1 MKSKIPRL
9 GVSAPCAG
17 ARSGEASRP
26 LGSLRSLFL
35 FPVFVRGKTVTSGCQ
50 GQTLFLLVVEEC
62 GAVPIS
68 VEQWRRVHV
77 PRDFLR
83 LGSLMVFPVTVW
95 DDNLSRLSLLCPH
108 TQTPLGQSEASRQ
121 EKNSKAFF

>member
-1 MKSKIPRL
+1 MKSRIPRL

-26 LGSLRSLFL
+26 LGSLRNLFL
-35 FPVFVRGKTVTSGCQ
+35 FPVFVRGRAVTSGCQ

-68 VEQWRRVHV
+68 VEQWRRVRV

-95 DDNLSRLSLLCPH
+95 DENLSRLSLL
-108 TQTPLGQSEASRQ
+108 
-121 EKNSKAFF
+121 

>member
-1 MKSKIPRL
+1 MKSKLPRL

-35 FPVFVRGKTVTSGCQ
+35 FPVFVRGRTVTSGCQ
-50 GQTLFLLVVEEC
+50 GQTPFLLVVEEC

-68 VEQWRRVHV
+68 VEQRRHARV
-77 PRDFLR
+77 PRD
-83 LGSLMVFPVTVW
+83 VFEAGVTNGVTG
-95 DDNLSRLSLLCPH
+95 D
-108 TQTPLGQSEASRQ
+108 GVG
-121 EKNSKAFF
+121 